1 MSQHGQFG
9 PSALMTPA
17 NLVTISRL
25 LLTMPFLGMV
35 VADGASWTAVSFWIA
50 LCITDGID
58 GNLARRMG
66 TTRSGAFLDPLADK
80 VLVLGTMFALV
91 ANDTFWWPAVAIITV
106 REVGVMGLRSF
117 WGRKGLAIPATS
129 MAKAKTVVQEVA
141 VGLALCPLIVDDH
154 MWIANGAMAVAVV
167 LTVVSGL
174 QYMVAGSRATTTR
187 GSLAS

>member
-1 MSQHGQFG
+1 VSTRERFG

-35 VADGASWTAVSFWIA
+35 VAEGASWTAVSFWIA

-80 VLVLGTMFALV
+80 VLVLGAMFALV

-106 REVGVMGLRSF
+106 REVGIMVLRSY
-117 WGRKGLAIPATS
+117 WGRKGRAIPAS
-129 MAKAKTVVQEVA
+129 PMAKAKTVVQEVA
-141 VGLALCPLIVDDH
+141 VGFALLPLTSEDY
-154 MWIANGAMAVAVV
+154 MWIANTVMAAAVV
-167 LTVVSGL
+167 LTVVSGI
-174 QYMVAGSRATTTR
+174 QYVLAGSRAVTTR

>member
-1 MSQHGQFG
+1 VSSEQFG

-17 NLVTISRL
+17 NLVSISRL
-25 LLTMPFLGMV
+25 VLTMPFLGMV
-35 VADGASWTAVSFWIA
+35 VAEGASWAALSFWIA

-58 GNLARRMG
+58 GHLARRMG

-106 REVGVMGLRSF
+106 REIGIMGLRSF
-117 WGRKGLAIPATS
+117 WARKGLAIPATP

-141 VGLALCPLIVDDH
+141 VGCALAPLLVDHH
-154 MWIANGAMAVAVV
+154 MWVANLAMAGAVV
-167 LTVVSGL
+167 LTVASGI
-174 QYMVAGSRATTTR
+174 QYVVAGSRAVTAS

>member
-1 MSQHGQFG
+1 MSSNDQFG

-17 NLVTISRL
+17 NLVTLSRL

-35 VADGASWTAVSFWIA
+35 VAEGASWAALSFWIA

-58 GNLARRMG
+58 GHLARRMG

-80 VLVLGTMFALV
+80 VLVLGAMFALV

-106 REVGVMGLRSF
+106 REVAIIGVRSY
-117 WGRKGLAIPATS
+117 WGRKGLAVPAS
-129 MAKAKTVVQEVA
+129 PMAKAKTVVQEVA
-141 VGLALCPLIVDDH
+141 VGCALAPLLVDDF
-154 MWIANGAMAVAVV
+154 MWVANLAMAGAVV
-167 LTVVSGL
+167 LTVVSGI
-174 QYMVAGSRATTTR
+174 QYVVAGSRAVTTR